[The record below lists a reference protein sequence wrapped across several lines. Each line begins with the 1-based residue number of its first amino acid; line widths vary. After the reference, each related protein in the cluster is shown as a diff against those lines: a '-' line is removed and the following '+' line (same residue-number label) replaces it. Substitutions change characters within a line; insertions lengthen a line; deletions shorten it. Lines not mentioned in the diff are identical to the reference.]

1 MNEVKTNMAEKNTF
15 GEFLKQKRT
24 DCGKTLRGFAAELGI
39 APAYLSDIEKGNR
52 NPPEKYLQKMIE
64 LLKLT
69 DTDVDTFYDLASVGK
84 NGVYLDITEY
94 IENTDTVR
102 VALRRARDKNI
113 QDDFWKDVLDQ
124 INKE

>member
-1 MNEVKTNMAEKNTF
+1 
-15 GEFLKQKRT
+15 
-24 DCGKTLRGFAAELGI
+24 
-39 APAYLSDIEKGNR
+39 
-52 NPPEKYLQKMIE
+52 MIE

>member
-1 MNEVKTNMAEKNTF
+1 
-15 GEFLKQKRT
+15 
-24 DCGKTLRGFAAELGI
+24 
-39 APAYLSDIEKGNR
+39 
-52 NPPEKYLQKMIE
+52 MIE

-69 DTDVDTFYDLASVGK
+69 DTDVDTFYDLASVCK

>member
-1 MNEVKTNMAEKNTF
+1 MANGNTF
-15 GEFLKQKRT
+15 GEFIKQKRT
-24 DCGKTLRGFAAELGI
+24 ELGKTLRGFASELGI

-52 NPPEKYLQKMIE
+52 NPPEKHLQKMIE
-64 LLKLT
+64 LLNLKGS
-69 DTDVDTFYDLASVGK
+69 DIDTFYDLVSVDK

-113 QDDFWKDVLDQ
+113 SDDFWQDVLKK
-124 INKE
+124 INNE

>member
-1 MNEVKTNMAEKNTF
+1 MAEKNTF

-24 DCGKTLRGFAAELGI
+24 DSGKTLRGFAAELGI

-69 DTDVDTFYDLASVGK
+69 DTDVDTFYDLVSVGK

-113 QDDFWKDVLDQ
+113 KDDFWKDVLDQ